1 MAKKKRT
8 GTAAK
13 KKTAVRKIT
22 PKKKTATKKRTAGP
36 VRPAGKVKA
45 QKKVQ
50 EKKQAQK
57 KTVKEKTKKIS
68 RPAKKPVRKKV
79 VSRRPKAI
87 AKRVAQRKPAPKVR
101 ARTVSRK
108 TPSRTTRATAPPL
121 TARKELLRKHL
132 ISKREEIVREAKDE
146 IAKYI
151 KGEANQLVE
160 TALDDG
166 DWSVIDLSAD
176 INIRR
181 LETHRERLLGID
193 EALMKLREGT
203 YGVCE
208 ECGGEITS
216 ERLKVMPF
224 AIYCRDCQEKREQ
237 LEKIAREEI
246 IT

>member
-1 MAKKKRT
+1 MAT
-8 GTAAK
+8 K
-13 KKTAVRKIT
+13 KKTVKTVKPARKV
-22 PKKKTATKKRTAGP
+22 KVQKKVQKKTAT
-36 VRPAGKVKA
+36 
-45 QKKVQ
+45 
-50 EKKQAQK
+50 
-57 KTVKEKTKKIS
+57 EKTKRVS
-68 RPAKKPVRKKV
+68 GPAKKPVRKKV
-79 VSRRPKAI
+79 KGKGPKAT
-87 AKRVAQRKPAPKVR
+87 AKQVQQNKKKPAAKVKV
-101 ARTVSRK
+101 RTVSRK
-108 TPSRTTRATAPPL
+108 TPPKTTRTTTPPL
-121 TARKELLRKHL
+121 TPRKELLRKHL
-132 ISKREEIVREAKDE
+132 ISKREEIVREAKNE

-151 KGEANQLVE
+151 KGEASHVVE

-208 ECGGEITS
+208 ECGGEITP

-246 IT
+246 IP